1 MAARK
6 NLRPIARKAL
16 AAQSDE
22 RLVTL
27 VREGHAP
34 AFEEVVGRYRAP
46 LLAFAAAIV
55 PYHRAEDVVQ
65 AALQKAHS
73 ALRADDREI
82 NLRPWLFAIVRNGAL
97 NAIRDDPTWEQI
109 DPEHAG
115 SGQPAAIAEQN
126 EDLQRLVVAICAL
139 PDAQRQ
145 ALVRREIEGDGHA
158 EIAAALGTT
167 ATAVRG
173 LIFRARTALRD
184 GLGAMIPLPVMRM
197 LMSEAPVVAGGG
209 AAIGGL
215 ALSGGAKAGVA
226 VTTAALA
233 LGAGGLIVDRK
244 GADEPVAKASAPV
257 ERERGGDG
265 ERGSRGERTTA
276 AAPAAGGGSGV
287 GHEGPGSG
295 REGGAE
301 DGGDDERSQGS
312 GGSGDDRGHG
322 DDRGSGGQG
331 GGSGSSGPGGDHD
344 ADDIDDFDDDDL
356 EADHSGSG
364 SGDSG
369 DDDHSGPG
377 GGDSGDDALEIEEE
391 DPSGSGG
398 GDEVDDLDDDLPVL
412 DSDSSGKGGG
422 DEPDDPDD
430 D

>member
-1 MAARK
+1 MAARR

-34 AFEEVVGRYRAP
+34 AFEEMVGRYRAP

-65 AALQKAHS
+65 AALQKAHA
-73 ALRADDREI
+73 ALLADDREI

-97 NAIRDDPTWEQI
+97 NAIRDDPAWEQI
-109 DPEHAG
+109 DPEQAG

-197 LMSEAPVVAGGG
+197 LMSEAPAVAGGG

-257 ERERGGDG
+257 ERERVAAG
-265 ERGSRGERTTA
+265 ERGSRGERTA
-276 AAPAAGGGSGV
+276 AAAAAADGAPRSGDGHDGRGSG
-287 GHEGPGSG
+287 GE
-295 REGGAE
+295 
-301 DGGDDERSQGS
+301 GGDDDRSQGS
-312 GGSGDDRGHG
+312 GNSGDDRGH
-322 DDRGSGGQG
+322 DDDGGGEGMGHG
-331 GGSGSSGPGGDHD
+331 GGSGSSDPGGDHD
-344 ADDIDDFDDDDL
+344 ADDVDDFDDDDL

-364 SGDSG
+364 
-369 DDDHSGPG
+369 
-377 GGDSGDDALEIEEE
+377 GGDSDD
-391 DPSGSGG
+391 DGSGSGG
-398 GDEVDDLDDDLPVL
+398 GSDDDALEVEAEDHSGSGSGGDDLDDLDDDLTELVP
-412 DSDSSGKGGG
+412 DSSGKGGG

>member
-97 NAIRDDPTWEQI
+97 NAIRDDPAWEQI

-257 ERERGGDG
+257 ERERGADG
-265 ERGSRGERTTA
+265 EQGSGERTTA
-276 AAPAAGGGSGV
+276 VPASAGGGLDG

-295 REGGAE
+295 GGGGGE
-301 DGGDDERSQGS
+301 DGGDDRRSQGS
-312 GGSGDDRGHG
+312 AGAGDDGGGHG
-322 DDRGSGGQG
+322 DDGGSGGQG

-344 ADDIDDFDDDDL
+344 IDDFDDNNDLEADNSGSGGDDSDDDHSGQGGGETDDAL
-356 EADHSGSG
+356 DIEEADHSGPG
-364 SGDSG
+364 S
-369 DDDHSGPG
+369 
-377 GGDSGDDALEIEEE
+377 
-391 DPSGSGG
+391 
-398 GDEVDDLDDDLPVL
+398 GDEVDDLDDELPEVE
-412 DSDSSGKGGG
+412 SDSSGKGGD
-422 DEPDDPDD
+422 DEPDAPDD